1 MPKIKF
7 EIDTQKDYLQLERQI
22 HDTVKIL
29 LTIVNDNW
37 VQESQKIIRRYKELH
52 ESPNEFEPINGC

>member
-37 VQESQKIIRRYKELH
+37 VQESQKMIRRYKELH
-52 ESPNEFEPINGC
+52 KSPNELEIINGC